1 MQMIGQGTGYFGH
14 TKLSKQGEKRKG
26 KGFGEKQ
33 FSSHEP
39 FGLLFKIKPFLW
51 KILKQSLFQKCNDE

>member
-1 MQMIGQGTGYFGH
+1 LGKGQGILVIQKFQN
-14 TKLSKQGEKRKG
+14 KMRKEKG

-33 FSSHEP
+33 FSSREP

-51 KILKQSLFQKCNDE
+51 KSLKQSLFQKCNDE